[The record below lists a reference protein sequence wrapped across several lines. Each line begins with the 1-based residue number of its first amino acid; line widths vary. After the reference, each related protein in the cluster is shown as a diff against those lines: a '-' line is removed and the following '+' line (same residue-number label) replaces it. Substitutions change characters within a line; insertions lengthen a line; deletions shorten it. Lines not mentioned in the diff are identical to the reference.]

1 MNIKQQVNK
10 ILENMHEGILNASH
24 NSCLL
29 DTLRETRSSLLELVE
44 SIDVLERE

>member
-1 MNIKQQVNK
+1 MNVKEQIGK
-10 ILENMHEGILNASH
+10 ILDAMHEGILNASH

-29 DTLRETRSSLLELVE
+29 DTMRETRNSLVELVE

>member
-1 MNIKQQVNK
+1 MNVKEQIGK
-10 ILENMHEGILNASH
+10 ILDTMHEGILNASH

-29 DTLRETRSSLLELVE
+29 DTIRETRNSLVELVE